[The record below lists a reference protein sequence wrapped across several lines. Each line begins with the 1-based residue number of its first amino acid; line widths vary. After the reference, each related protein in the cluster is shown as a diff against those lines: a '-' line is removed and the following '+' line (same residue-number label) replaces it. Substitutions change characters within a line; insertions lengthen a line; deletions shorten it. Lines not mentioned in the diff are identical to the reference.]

1 MLHNLLYV
9 IKQENGELANAH
21 YTKNMLP
28 KDSQRLKLNRDSDP
42 KR

>member
-9 IKQENGELANAH
+9 IKPENGELANAH
-21 YTKNMLP
+21 YTKNMP
-28 KDSQRLKLNRDSDP
+28 KGSQRLKLNRDSDP